1 MASHRVIVT
10 GGCGFLGQ
18 MLARSIIKRGRLVA
32 HTANGEQEVA
42 VSSVVLTDT
51 TKPDTLLFPDL
62 AAHSSIELGDVSD
75 AAFCRSLFA
84 DTDGGSV
91 SVFHTAQLHATH
103 ASGGA
108 RRIPSERASARA
120 HRRGRSRHCRR

>member
-51 TKPDTLLFPDL
+51 TKPDALLFARL
-62 AAHSSIELGDVSD
+62 ATLW
-75 AAFCRSLFA
+75 FY
-84 DTDGGSV
+84 
-91 SVFHTAQLHATH
+91 
-103 ASGGA
+103 
-108 RRIPSERASARA
+108 PSY
-120 HRRGRSRHCRR
+120 C